1 MPDTHKK
8 TNGKH
13 YGVKPVDRPADAEG
27 NWRDVTGKFKLVF
40 DQMEKD
46 QEENTEKVRRQ
57 TDAIKRHAN
66 DSVAKRAKR

>member
-1 MPDTHKK
+1 VSTAEKK

-13 YGVKPVDRPADAEG
+13 YTARPVGRSADAES

-46 QEENTEKVRRQ
+46 QEENTEKVRKQ
-57 TDAIKRHAN
+57 TEAIKRHAGE
-66 DSVAKRAKR
+66 SLAKRVKR